1 MHWEEKVSKRDCW
14 VKKKKSN
21 LPNKMLVWLH
31 FCNKNTKSTHTHTD
45 SLTYSHLYVPR
56 KKFAEIHMKLL
67 SNHPPE
73 IPQVLW
79 KDHPAPS
86 LQSLGRLWRVFSE
99 LLVLQQ
105 QPGLGPAL
113 NLKLVPIGLWAVPLH
128 LHHQVS
134 RKRPLAQPGISR
146 PTQCLSP

>member
-1 MHWEEKVSKRDCW
+1 MYVALFLFWNIIIYHIEAKLYVLRGKGIQERLLGE
-14 VKKKKSN
+14 KKKSN

-56 KKFAEIHMKLL
+56 KKFAEIHMKPL

-113 NLKLVPIGLWAVPLH
+113 NLKLVPIGL
-128 LHHQVS
+128 
-134 RKRPLAQPGISR
+134 
-146 PTQCLSP
+146 